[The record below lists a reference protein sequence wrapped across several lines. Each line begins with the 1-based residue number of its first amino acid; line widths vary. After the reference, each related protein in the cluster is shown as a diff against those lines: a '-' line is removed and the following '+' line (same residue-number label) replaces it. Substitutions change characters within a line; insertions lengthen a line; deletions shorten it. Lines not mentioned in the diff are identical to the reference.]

1 MPTRH
6 EWNERYRSG
15 SHATQE
21 PDPFLVACRPWF
33 DLPPSEPR
41 TALDL
46 ACGAGRNAL
55 WLARQ
60 GFETTA
66 VDFSSDAL
74 QLVSDRAAESSI
86 SIETREVDL
95 EAEGAD
101 LGAEQYDLITVIQFL
116 YRPLFDAI
124 ERALKPGGLLVFK
137 TYTVDQLL
145 FEDGP
150 RNPLYLLDHNE
161 LLERFAR
168 FRVLRYEE
176 RQDGAGT
183 AALLAQKPG
192 EQASAFR
199 RSAARP
205 TSEKD

>member
-6 EWNERYRSG
+6 EWNERYRGG
-15 SHATQE
+15 SHATQD
-21 PDPFLVACRPWF
+21 PDPFLVACDPWF
-33 DLPPSEPR
+33 ELLPSQRR

-66 VDFSSDAL
+66 VDFSCEAL
-74 QLVSDRAAESSI
+74 QLVRDRAAENSL

-95 EAEGAD
+95 EAEGVD
-101 LGAEQYDLITVIQFL
+101 LGAEQYDLIAAVQFL
-116 YRPLFDAI
+116 HRPLFGAI
-124 ERALKPGGLLVFK
+124 ERALKPGGLLVFR
-137 TYTVDQLL
+137 TYSVDQLH
-145 FEDGP
+145 FEGGP

-161 LLERFAR
+161 LLERFAD

-183 AALLAQKPG
+183 AALLAQKPR
-192 EQASAFR
+192 EEAPAS
-199 RSAARP
+199 
-205 TSEKD
+205 